1 MNTAEK
7 IQAIINT
14 ISLLEIPATK
24 SNAAKVLGIY
34 QALEEVQAEVQENET
49 DHE

>member
-14 ISLLEIPATK
+14 LGTLEMPATK
-24 SNAAKVLGIY
+24 SNAARLLGIY

>member
-7 IQAIINT
+7 IQAVINT
-14 ISLLEIPATK
+14 LGTLEIPATK
-24 SNAAKVLGIY
+24 GNVGRMLGIY
-34 QALEEVQAEVQENET
+34 QALEEVQAEVQENEA